1 VQDRAPRTEATR
13 HWLSSKI
20 ILMMMLHMRKYR
32 GKTSYS
38 YDETVGS
45 ASSSHCR
52 IRDLGGH
59 KIIIFSLFYFFDP
72 LQRTGIVLVST
83 NIYSHVSAQLS

>member
-1 VQDRAPRTEATR
+1 
-13 HWLSSKI
+13 
-20 ILMMMLHMRKYR
+20 MMMLHMRKYR

-72 LQRTGIVLVST
+72 LQRTGIVLVSVKPAIRSRDLLVQFT
-83 NIYSHVSAQLS
+83 YR